1 MNLVKG
7 NGRCNTDVTSLP
19 SCIGSTSAITMKR
32 VQDMCYFMFKR
43 YNHLFVNFIGTYTTS
58 LFAIW

>member
-1 MNLVKG
+1 
-7 NGRCNTDVTSLP
+7 
-19 SCIGSTSAITMKR
+19 MKR

-43 YNHLFVNFIGTYTTS
+43 YNYLFVNFIGTYTTS